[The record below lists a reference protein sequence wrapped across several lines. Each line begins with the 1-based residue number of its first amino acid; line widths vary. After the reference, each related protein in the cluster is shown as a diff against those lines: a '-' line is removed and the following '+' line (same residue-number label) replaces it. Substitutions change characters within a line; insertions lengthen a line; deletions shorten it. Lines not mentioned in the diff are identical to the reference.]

1 MVKSLDDLVQPSKD
15 DIIENLKKENKELK
29 KDKEKL
35 EREVKNE
42 QESRLMEYLPP

>member
-42 QESRLMEYLPP
+42 QESRLM